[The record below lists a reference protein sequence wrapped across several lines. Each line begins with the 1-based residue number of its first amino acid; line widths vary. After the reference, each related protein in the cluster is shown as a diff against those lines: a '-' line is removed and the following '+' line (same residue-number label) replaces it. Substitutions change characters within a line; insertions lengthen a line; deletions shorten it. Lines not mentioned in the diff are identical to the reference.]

1 MKIRKSKYHQKSVKV
16 VHCGALI
23 WRKFSTNCDAHLVE
37 SLFQTRSNL
46 SYKNNLKV
54 NKKALDNFEKSSY
67 NAELSKSKRNYK
79 GVEHFNVSAPFLFP
93 GLKTIFLRGGNQL

>member
-37 SLFQTRSNL
+37 SFFQTHSNGAYILLIYMFTVFSDMRTVRSEVIL
-46 SYKNNLKV
+46 
-54 NKKALDNFEKSSY
+54 
-67 NAELSKSKRNYK
+67 
-79 GVEHFNVSAPFLFP
+79 
-93 GLKTIFLRGGNQL
+93 